1 MPSAGEG
8 PRIDAGIRILTH
20 LNQPSEL
27 LRLLLHILDEGCSA
41 VESYVKF
48 PGKINVERSCLQVS
62 RLFCKTLSS
71 TVEVDRIL

>member
-62 RLFCKTLSS
+62 RLFCKTRSS